1 LLLAHAISNALLH
14 TWGRA
19 LQELRSVGAGAALA
33 LLALTLALVI
43 TLAVALR
50 STGAQF
56 SDCDDRL
63 RAVLPTETVVAHA
76 LALLSVAFAL
86 VTTTTLRSAGALL
99 ELTGALGTIGMSI
112 IAFTGAVLASTNTVA
127 VLWALLG

>member
-14 TWGRA
+14 TRGSA
-19 LQELRSVGAGAALA
+19 LQELRSVSASAALA
-33 LLALTLALVI
+33 LLALTLTLVI

-56 SDCDDRL
+56 SDCNDRL
-63 RAVLPTETVVAHA
+63 RAVLPAETVVAQA
-76 LALLSVAFAL
+76 LALLGVASAL
-86 VTTTTLRSAGALL
+86 ITTTTLRSAGALL
-99 ELTGALGTIGMSI
+99 ELAGALGTIGMSI